1 MTTVSNK
8 PISTKPLKLSTT
20 AVTSIVSVAAGEK
33 AKTVTGIAI
42 VSIAATATTYSVE
55 LFDGTTSTYYAN
67 AKSIAPKKGYV
78 FRGGDIVL
86 DPGDSIRVTAGAA
99 NYLDAF
105 ATYTLGDA

>member
-42 VSIAATATTYSVE
+42 VSIAATATTFSVE
-55 LFDGTTSTYYAN
+55 VYDGTTSFYLASTKA
-67 AKSIAPKKGYV
+67 IASDKGYV
-78 FRGGDIVL
+78 YRGPDIVL
-86 DPGDSIRVTAGAA
+86 DPGKSVRVTAANA